1 MSLYD
6 KEKKA
11 TSDPAITKDKNNK
24 IKIKINKPLS
34 CCRLAILAV
43 SKLNKGPE
51 CVSKVDEFM
60 LESYHFYKEKP
71 DFPLAIAIFKK
82 SLTILGNGYFLSPS
96 FLIHKALANKA
107 GILSKLTSINLASIC

>member
-34 CCRLAILAV
+34 CCRLAMLAV

-51 CVSKVDEFM
+51 
-60 LESYHFYKEKP
+60 
-71 DFPLAIAIFKK
+71 
-82 SLTILGNGYFLSPS
+82 
-96 FLIHKALANKA
+96 
-107 GILSKLTSINLASIC
+107 